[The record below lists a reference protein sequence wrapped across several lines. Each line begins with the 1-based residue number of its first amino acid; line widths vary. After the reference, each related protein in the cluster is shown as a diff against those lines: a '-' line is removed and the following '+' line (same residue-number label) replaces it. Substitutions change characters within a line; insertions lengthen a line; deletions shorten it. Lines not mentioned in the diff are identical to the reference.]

1 MGRPVSNLPKNAGE
15 RLKLRKAK
23 QAAIARREVAKAR
36 GEKFYLGMP
45 CPKNHKPANRYV
57 STNICV
63 ECQRIKDGGSL
74 RKRKREERKIVVFE
88 PYTEEQQ
95 RRLDTGALKFYGVQC
110 KRGHDGLRYARTG
123 ACVHCQELTNK
134 EQYRLKKPPEGHTR
148 RSWKRE
154 RELQREKEMWAIVER
169 AKRKRAAEEQ
179 ATRCEFDDLLL

>member
-15 RLKLRKAK
+15 RLKLWKAK
-23 QAAIARREVAKAR
+23 QVAIARREVAKAR

-45 CPKNHKPANRYV
+45 CPKNHKPATRYV

-95 RRLDTGALKFYGVQC
+95 RRLDTGALKFYGAQC

-123 ACVHCQELTNK
+123 ACVHCKEEENK
-134 EQYRLKKPPEGHTR
+134 KIRQSGSSSKKPR